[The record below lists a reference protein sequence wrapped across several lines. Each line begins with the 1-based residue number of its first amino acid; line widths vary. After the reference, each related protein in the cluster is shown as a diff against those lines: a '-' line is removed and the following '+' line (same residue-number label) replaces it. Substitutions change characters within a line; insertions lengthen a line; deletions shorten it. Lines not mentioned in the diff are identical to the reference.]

1 MSMASLATLS
11 QLGFSIGGF
20 PIEWY
25 QIVGLVLLIGLI
37 IFWVMYRK
45 RQM

>member
-1 MSMASLATLS
+1 MTNPMTLALKIFGKGGI
-11 QLGFSIGGF
+11 LGI
-20 PIEWY
+20 W
-25 QIVGLVLLIGLI
+25 QIIALVALIGLI